1 MRLSQFLVTVLL
13 AVSAHAANFVPQ
25 IPSVQSFYPDELGHL
40 FNLSPGTRILVDEAY
55 ASDCGSQSDG
65 PTLLDFAVTFRSDL
79 MDVTSFTLPRVQVTP
94 FSQTHSISND
104 GSAIVL
110 TLSSPSNHTLY
121 SGAPTPEAYDFLIS
135 NSSYI
140 ISGSGSIGAWW
151 GTRTLLQQLVLSE
164 QRYNGTY
171 TIPAGNGSDSP
182 GWEIRGFMLDVGRHW
197 YTTEFLG
204 KHLFM

>member
-140 ISGSGSIGAWW
+140 IWIWVDWRVVGNKDTAAT
-151 GTRTLLQQLVLSE
+151 TRAFRAKIQWNIYYSSRERL
-164 QRYNGTY
+164 
-171 TIPAGNGSDSP
+171 
-182 GWEIRGFMLDVGRHW
+182 
-197 YTTEFLG
+197 
-204 KHLFM
+204 